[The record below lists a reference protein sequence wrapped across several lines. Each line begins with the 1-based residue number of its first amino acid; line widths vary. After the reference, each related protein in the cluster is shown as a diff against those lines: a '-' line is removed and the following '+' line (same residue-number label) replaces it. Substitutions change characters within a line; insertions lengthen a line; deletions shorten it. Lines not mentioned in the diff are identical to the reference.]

1 MKRPFIAT
9 WLGFAGLALVLAVSI
24 QWHWQNT
31 FDVDKQN
38 YIEASH
44 YATLNDLNRLEIGV
58 RSIYENIRTLSSLPN
73 VRDVDRHGENFSNE
87 ATVTFQ
93 QIYNNLASNV
103 AVSEVYIVPIDLN
116 PTRIDMATLKTEE
129 PILMFDKL
137 IVDAGNGMTLQ
148 QRQSGQPLTSNS
160 IYAGPPQV
168 EAFEYK
174 QLVDHAKWLKS
185 NYPTIDHVDG
195 LKLPFIS
202 GPEVITCD
210 NSKYIVT
217 HKDASR
223 SGIMFSVPFFGSNG
237 EIKGMISAI
246 ILTNALKAMLPT
258 QHFAL
263 VNPGNNYVT
272 LGDGAQ
278 AMESSHSF
286 IEKASA
292 DPALIYS
299 EVLPLSVQDSRNPW
313 YVWSGLPNETFLN
326 STAVNFANDA
336 RRNSFLALL
345 LFSLG
350 TAIFIYMMQK
360 YLNQSALMN
369 EQLKKNH
376 EIAERSAVD
385 AHEFSAHMSMV
396 NDDVARLNKE
406 LSQKIAELTEAQDDI
421 VRKGKMAQL
430 GNLVATVAHELRNP
444 LGSVRTTTFML
455 KRKLKDSP
463 IEVLP
468 QLERIEA
475 GVKRCD
481 NIISQLL
488 DFSRSQPLSAV
499 ETNLN
504 TWLQTLLE
512 EEAPKLPETVTIL
525 YLMGDDQITAWVD
538 PERLRRGII
547 NLVWNAAEAMT
558 SKSKLTMP
566 TPIENPTITVS
577 LNCAWRGVE
586 FTISDNGPG
595 IPANLL
601 PKIGEP
607 LFTTKSFGTGLGIAA
622 VQKIAELHGGGLDVQ
637 SMPGEGAKFT
647 LWIAN
652 KDPEIKAA

>member
-1 MKRPFIAT
+1 MKKPFIAA
-9 WLGFAGLALVLAVSI
+9 WLGLAGISIALAVSI
-24 QWHWQNT
+24 QLHWQNT
-31 FDVDKQN
+31 LEVDKQN

-44 YATLNDLNRLEIGV
+44 LSTLNDLNRLEIGV
-58 RSIYENIRTLSSLPN
+58 RSIYENIRTLSSLPG
-73 VRDVDRHGENFSNE
+73 VRDVDRHGENFSTE

-103 AVSEVYIVPIDLN
+103 AISEVYIVPIDLN
-116 PTRIDMATLKTEE
+116 PTKIDPITLKTEE

-137 IVDAGNGMTLQ
+137 IVDAGSGLSLQ
-148 QRQSGQPLTSNS
+148 ERQSAGPLTSNS

-168 EAFEYK
+168 ESFEYT
-174 QLVDHAKWLKS
+174 QLVDHAKWLKT
-185 NYPTIDHVDG
+185 NYPTINSVDG

-210 NSKYIVT
+210 NTKYIVT

-223 SGIMFSVPFFGSNG
+223 SGIMFSVPFFGSSG

-246 ILTNALKAMLPT
+246 ILTDALKAMLPT

-278 AMESSHSF
+278 AMEASHSF
-286 IEKASA
+286 IEKAA
-292 DPALIYS
+292 VDPALIYS

-313 YVWSGLPNETFLN
+313 YVWSGLPNETFLS

-336 RRNSFLALL
+336 RRSCFLALL

-385 AHEFSAHMSMV
+385 AHEFSAHMSLV
-396 NDDVARLNKE
+396 NEDVARLNKE

-444 LGSVRTTTFML
+444 LSGVRTTAFML

-488 DFSRSQPLSAV
+488 DFSRSQPLSGTA
-499 ETNLN
+499 TNLN
-504 TWLQTLLE
+504 SWLQTLLE
-512 EEAPKLPETVTIL
+512 EEAPRLPETVTIMC
-525 YLMGDDQITAWVD
+525 LMDDVPITAWID

-547 NLVWNAAEAMT
+547 NLISNAAEAMT
-558 SKSKLTMP
+558 SKSKIATQ
-566 TPIENPTITVS
+566 TQTENPTITIS
-577 LNCAWRGVE
+577 LNKSFRGIE

-595 IPANLL
+595 IPAELL
-601 PKIGEP
+601 AKVGEP

-622 VQKIAELHGGGLDVQ
+622 VQKIAELHGGSLDVE
-637 SMPGEGAKFT
+637 SVPGEGAKFT
-647 LWIAN
+647 LWIT
-652 KDPEIKAA
+652 DQTPEIKAA